1 MSGTAPVLEFRPLQR
16 ADLPLLLR
24 WRRAPHVQRWFGPDG
39 GLAELERDYAAQF
52 AAKAPPCAFVAELDA
67 RPVAMLEWARF
78 GEYPEIR
85 RAFAIQDSNTVN
97 CDVLIGEQDSTLQGL
112 GPTLIRQF
120 LERIVF
126 VDPELHTCVID
137 PEPDNSIA
145 IRAYE
150 KAGFRFLRAV
160 PEDSEGHAAYLM
172 QLTRAELANPTRTA
186 SVYIRPARESELD
199 VATEI
204 DDDAGALFA
213 DIGVPFD
220 FDKDHP
226 FVVAERERFAHAARA
241 QRLLFACSP
250 TGEPIAFAAFG
261 LVDARPF
268 LFQLAVRRAWTR
280 RGVGTLLLQRAVAW
294 SVRAQEL
301 WLTTYRHVSW
311 NGPWYTRLGFAEQ
324 PLLQLGPELRA
335 LSDAERAS
343 LPVGEQRIV
352 MRLAHSDWSW

>member
-1 MSGTAPVLEFRPLQR
+1 VSATAPVFEFRPLQST
-16 ADLPLLLR
+16 DLPLLLR
-24 WRRAPHVQRWFGPDG
+24 WLHAPHVRRWFGLDRQ
-39 GLAELERDYAAQF
+39 LADLERDYAAQF
-52 AAKAPPCAFVAELDA
+52 AEQVPPCAFIAQLGA

-78 GEYPEIR
+78 GEYPEVQ
-85 RAFAIQDSNTVN
+85 RAFGIQDSNTVN
-97 CDVLIGEQDSTLQGL
+97 CDVLIGERDSTLRGL
-112 GPTLIRQF
+112 GSALVRQF

-126 VDPELHTCVID
+126 VHPGLDSCVID

-160 PEDSEGHAAYLM
+160 AEDSDGHAAYLM
-172 QLTRAELANPTRTA
+172 QLSRADLASPRSTE
-186 SVYIRPARESELD
+186 SPYIRPARESELHL
-199 VATEI
+199 AAEI

-213 DIGVPFD
+213 DIGVHFD
-220 FDKDHP
+220 FGKDHP
-226 FVVAERERFAHAARA
+226 FVVAERERFAQAARA

-250 TGEPIAFAAFG
+250 AGEPIGFAAFG
-261 LVDARPF
+261 FVDARPF

-311 NGPWYTRLGFAEQ
+311 NGPWYTRLGFAEH
-324 PLLQLGPELRA
+324 PTSRLGPELRA
-335 LSDAERAS
+335 LAEAERSS
-343 LPVGEQRIV
+343 LPAGEQRIA
-352 MRLAHSDWSW
+352 MRLAHSDWTW